1 MQLQDLERTGLLVE
15 HRLNALLTPRD
26 ATPALKLVEAMRY
39 AALGGGKRI
48 RPFLVIESAAM
59 FGLPP
64 EHALDVACAVEM
76 IHCYSLAHDDL
87 PSMDDDPVRRGR
99 PSLHVAFG
107 EATAILAGDALL
119 TLAFQ
124 TIAAP
129 ATHQSAEI
137 RADLVLSL
145 ARAAGREGMAG
156 GQALDL
162 DAEGQSL
169 DLDAIRRIE
178 QLKTGALI
186 AYSCV
191 AGGILGGAGAPARAA
206 LDAYGRAV
214 GLAFQVADD
223 LLDTSG
229 DAARLGKTPGKD
241 VSQQKATVVSS
252 MGADGA
258 RALLSELEAEAIAHL
273 AIFGARGDRLAETA
287 RALTRRDR

>member
-1 MQLQDLERTGLLVE
+1 MQLHDLERTAGLVE
-15 HRLNALLTPRD
+15 DRLSALIAPQDGTHAPS
-26 ATPALKLVEAMRY
+26 LVEAMRY

-48 RPFLVIESAAM
+48 RPFLVIESAAI
-59 FGLPP
+59 FGLSPDQ
-64 EHALDVACAVEM
+64 ALNVACAVEM

-99 PSLHVAFG
+99 PSLHIAFG

-119 TLAFQ
+119 TLAFE
-124 TIAAP
+124 TLAAP
-129 ATHQSAEI
+129 DTHESAEV
-137 RADLVLSL
+137 RLDLILSL

-162 DAEGQSL
+162 EAEGQSL

-178 QLKTGALI
+178 RLKTGALI

-191 AGGILGGAGAPARAA
+191 AGGILGGAGSVELAA
-206 LDAYGRAV
+206 LESYGRAI

-223 LLDTSG
+223 LLDSS

-241 VSQQKATVVSS
+241 VSQKKATFVSAL
-252 MGADGA
+252 GTDGA

-273 AIFGARGDRLAETA
+273 ALFGARGDRLAETA